1 LTATATW
8 TCSYSNVTDTCIVNV
23 VTYYFIDDCSVDNTS
38 NYTSIS
44 LRNSNGTASITYDS
58 NRQAYAIKRANSGV
72 SMLQLGNLT
81 LQNNMKISAD
91 MNING
96 TSWVNNAFICFCD
109 KDNPKTYGV
118 GGFAQG
124 ETYYR
129 LFEFNGSSDVQ
140 TTQNSRWGDY
150 VTNDYNHHELIY
162 QDGVVT
168 YTITTKNN
176 VSKTVTLTSLI
187 GTNYIGGAVG
197 FFIDNTNG
205 NPQCYVKNIKAEP
218 I

>member
-1 LTATATW
+1 M
-8 TCSYSNVTDTCIVNV
+8 NV

-168 YTITTKNN
+168 YTITTPNN
-176 VSKTVTLTSLI
+176 VSKTVTLTLI

-197 FFIDNTNG
+197 LFIDNTNG